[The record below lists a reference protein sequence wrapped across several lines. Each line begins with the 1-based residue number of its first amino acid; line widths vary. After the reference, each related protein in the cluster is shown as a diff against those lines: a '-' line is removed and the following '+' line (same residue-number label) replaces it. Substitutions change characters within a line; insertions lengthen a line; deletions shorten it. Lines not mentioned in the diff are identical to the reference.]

1 MASNII
7 SETYLVVAAVIAA
20 SVLGGAITFGTM
32 TISDSMKAAWLDA
45 NERIKVSVDAIFAFG
60 DPNESVAQV
69 FVKNTGKRCF
79 QDGEIKFS
87 DVFFGP
93 RGNFIRVPFEESG
106 SPPRWTYIIVNDDG
120 DNIWEPGETIKI
132 EIYWTGNLGSSDYYF
147 RFVTPFGRS
156 TEIIFT
162 TG

>member
-1 MASNII
+1 MASNVI

-32 TISDSMKAAWLDA
+32 NISDSMKAAWLNA
-45 NERIKVSVDAIFAFG
+45 NDRLKTSVEAIFAFG
-60 DPNESVAQV
+60 NPDGNIAHV
-69 FVKNTGKRCF
+69 FVKNTGKRSF
-79 QDGEIKFS
+79 QDGEIRFS

-93 RGNFIRVPFEESG
+93 RGSFARIPFRESG
-106 SPPRWTYIIVNDDG
+106 SPPRWTYTIVNDDG
-120 DNIWEPGETIKI
+120 DNVWEPGETIKI
-132 EIYWTGNLGSSDYYF
+132 EIYWTSNLGSSDYYF

-156 TEIIFT
+156 TEIVFT